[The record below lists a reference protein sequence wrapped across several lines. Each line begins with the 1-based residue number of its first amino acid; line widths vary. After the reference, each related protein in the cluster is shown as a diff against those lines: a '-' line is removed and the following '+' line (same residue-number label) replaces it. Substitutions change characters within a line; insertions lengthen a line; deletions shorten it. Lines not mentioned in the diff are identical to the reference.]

1 MRKKMSAVGAWMRAK
16 PLFAAVVVV
25 IVCQVASLSARSPVS
40 AVPSD
45 LTSPAP
51 VKVQEKPA
59 GHAVAAPSSQQTF
72 AVKRILHIVGPFEH
86 GVYVWVDKGV
96 PDGSVVITIGLAAQ
110 TLSVFRNG
118 YELGTA
124 IGRADGWKP
133 VRNSHLVCL
142 VLSD

>member
-16 PLFAAVVVV
+16 PLFAAALVV

-59 GHAVAAPSSQQTF
+59 GHPVAAPSSQQTF
-72 AVKRILHIVGPFEH
+72 AVKRILHIDGPFEH
-86 GVYVWVDKGV
+86 GDYVWDDKGV
-96 PDGSVVITIGLAAQ
+96 PDGPVVITIDLAAQ

-118 YELGTA
+118 YEIGAAVILYGA
-124 IGRADGWKP
+124 DDKPKIGRAH
-133 VRNSHLVCL
+133 V
-142 VLSD
+142 